1 MRGLSR
7 QNVEKKIQ
15 NEMFIH
21 SKTFKNDGFRPIIL
35 GIKKYILG
43 RYTLAK
49 LPTSLFSTK
58 GDAEHICDL
67 DHPYV
72 ISGSSL
78 MCPPFGQFWSVG
90 GLK

>member
-7 QNVEKKIQ
+7 QNVEKKMK
-15 NEMFIH
+15 NKMFIH
-21 SKTFKNDGFRPIIL
+21 SKTFKNDGFRSIIL

-67 DHPYV
+67 DHPNCCFRDRAAEELDAGATIV
-72 ISGSSL
+72 N
-78 MCPPFGQFWSVG
+78 
-90 GLK
+90 

>member
-1 MRGLSR
+1 M
-7 QNVEKKIQ
+7 K

-21 SKTFKNDGFRPIIL
+21 FKTFKNDGFRSIIW

-67 DHPYV
+67 DHPYDA
-72 ISGSSL
+72 
-78 MCPPFGQFWSVG
+78 
-90 GLK
+90 

>member
-1 MRGLSR
+1 MR
-7 QNVEKKIQ
+7 

-21 SKTFKNDGFRPIIL
+21 SKTFKNDGFRPITL

-67 DHPYV
+67 DHPNAWLHPSEWV
-72 ISGSSL
+72 GLRPVCTSG
-78 MCPPFGQFWSVG
+78 
-90 GLK
+90 KAEH